1 MWWTTILSQ
10 PPMTQRQWPKKN
22 HRIAIHAADREP
34 NDPRNEE
41 AVVAKAAIGQK
52 AVFLEVVGLT
62 ATGAKRVKPTA
73 PDVKRNPR
81 VAGVVTN
88 ANARPIMPQLAL
100 HSILGLHGDQTGGH
114 IGLRS
119 GALEIHVVSVIFE

>member
-1 MWWTTILSQ
+1 MWWTTILFQ
-10 PPMTQRQWPKKN
+10 PPMTQRKWPKKN

-41 AVVAKAAIGQK
+41 AVVAKAAIGHK

-73 PDVKRNPR
+73 PDVKRSPP
-81 VAGVVTN
+81 AADVVTN
-88 ANARPIMPQLAL
+88 ANARPMIPQLTL
-100 HSILGLHGDQTGGH
+100 QSILGLHGD
-114 IGLRS
+114 
-119 GALEIHVVSVIFE
+119 